1 VETGGGGGG
10 AAGVVGVVGVF
21 EPPDVVVPV
30 EVFEPVDVFE
40 PVEPVEVVEVVGAVG
55 VVGGLTELNTV
66 EALASVS
73 DTVGSGTVVA
83 AVGAVEAGAAG
94 LGEEVPCGDPPVGW
108 ASPSLVMRR
117 IETPTVG
124 RVRRPTARTV
134 MEPPVTGIRTE
145 ILALRRY
152 RLVVAY
158 RSSGP
163 ISSLIRLRLALWLEI
178 AILTE

>member
-1 VETGGGGGG
+1 MAGAVLGVETGGAGGG
-10 AAGVVGVVGVF
+10 AAGVVGVVGVVEPVGGF
-21 EPPDVVVPV
+21 EPPGVV
-30 EVFEPVDVFE
+30 EVVGDFEPVDVVG
-40 PVEPVEVVEVVGAVG
+40 PVTA
-55 VVGGLTELNTV
+55 LKRV
-66 EALASVS
+66 EALGVVS
-73 DTVGSGTVVA
+73 E
-83 AVGAVEAGAAG
+83 AVGATEAVGAAG
-94 LGEEVPCGDPPVGW
+94 LGEVVPCGDPPVGC
-108 ASPSLVMRR
+108 ASPGVVRRR
-117 IETPTVG
+117 IETPRVG

-145 ILALRRY
+145 ILAFRRY